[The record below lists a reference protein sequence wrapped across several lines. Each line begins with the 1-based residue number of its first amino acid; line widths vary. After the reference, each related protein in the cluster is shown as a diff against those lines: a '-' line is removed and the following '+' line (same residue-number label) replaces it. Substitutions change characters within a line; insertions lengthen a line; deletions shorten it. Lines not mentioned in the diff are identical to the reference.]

1 MKKDTK
7 AGKLSI
13 AQMRAKL
20 NKKHGMAVAH
30 DLSDT
35 NPTDVEQWIPTGSRW
50 LNSIICRGKIAGI
63 PVGKISEIAGME
75 ATGKSYMAAQIAANA
90 QKMGMTV
97 VYFDSESAIDSSFLA
112 NAGCDIE
119 NIMYLQ
125 AISVEM
131 VLETIETIL
140 AEFADRQVLFI
151 WDSLALTPSVTD
163 IEGDFNPLSSMAV
176 KPRILSKGMSKLV
189 VPIANAGAT
198 LLVLNQLKTN
208 ITSNVAEALTTP
220 YFTPGGKAMS
230 YAYSLRV
237 WLTGRKAKASF
248 ITDERGFRIGNEVK
262 AKIEKSRFGTAGRLC
277 NFKIVWGGNV
287 GIQDEE
293 SWFEAVKSSEH
304 LTSGGAWYTL
314 KYGDGTEEKFQASR
328 WMEKL
333 QEEKFKA
340 RILELMDEEVVLKFD
355 KRLGDASEFY
365 DDENEVVN
373 ESQES

>member
-90 QKMGMTV
+90 H
-97 VYFDSESAIDSSFLA
+97 A